1 MTRWERVCNV
11 VMLEMLVDNV
21 LVAPIIVGCGFSLYL
36 IVRRAS
42 KLQKVGGV
50 IGAALWLGLVPSLIR
65 NHWDADIWIIMVTT
79 FLASLVGGGVA
90 NTLGSMRKN
99 KQDD

>member
-1 MTRWERVCNV
+1 MVEI
-11 VMLEMLVDNV
+11 LVDNV

-36 IVRRAS
+36 IVPRAS
-42 KLQKVGGV
+42 KVQKVGGV
-50 IGAALWLGLVPSLIR
+50 IGAGLWLVLVPSLIR
-65 NHWDADIWIIMVTT
+65 NDWDADGWIIMVTT

-90 NTLGSMRKN
+90 NILGDIRKK

>member
-1 MTRWERVCNV
+1 
-11 VMLEMLVDNV
+11 MLEILVDDV

-42 KLQKVGGV
+42 KVQKVGGV
-50 IGAALWLGLVPSLIR
+50 IGAALWLVLVPSLIQ
-65 NHWDADIWIIMVTT
+65 NDWYADVWIIMVTT

-90 NTLGSMRKN
+90 NTLDDMRKKN
-99 KQDD
+99 QDD

>member
-1 MTRWERVCNV
+1 MVEI
-11 VMLEMLVDNV
+11 LVDNV

-42 KLQKVGGV
+42 KVQKVGGA

-65 NHWDADIWIIMVTT
+65 NDWDADVWIIMVTT

-90 NTLGSMRKN
+90 NTLDDMRKKN
-99 KQDD
+99 QDD